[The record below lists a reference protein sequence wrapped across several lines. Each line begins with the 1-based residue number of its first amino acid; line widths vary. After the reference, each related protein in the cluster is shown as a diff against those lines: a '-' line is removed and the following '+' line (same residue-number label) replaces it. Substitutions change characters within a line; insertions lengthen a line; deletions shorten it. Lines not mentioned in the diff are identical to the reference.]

1 MHKTHITLVVN
12 IENNNL
18 AWCCQNTVLFIVP
31 RMSLQRRFAARVKEV
46 RRHRGLTQQ
55 QLAERIERSTNAV
68 SSLERGLSLPT
79 FDTLERL
86 AATLKIPVHEFFAAD
101 AAEDPKREALLM
113 ALKTSARALDD
124 DDLALAATV
133 LDLISKRSKK
143 RANKG

>member
-1 MHKTHITLVVN
+1 
-12 IENNNL
+12 
-18 AWCCQNTVLFIVP
+18 LFIVP

-68 SSLERGLSLPT
+68 SALERGVSLPT

-86 AATLKIPVHEFFAAD
+86 AATLKVPVHEFFSTD
-101 AAEDPKREALLM
+101 DSDDPKREALLM

-124 DDLALAATV
+124 DDLVLATTV

-143 RANKG
+143 RTNRGT

>member
-1 MHKTHITLVVN
+1 MHKTHITLVFN

-18 AWCCQNTVLFIVP
+18 TWCCQDALLFIVP
-31 RMSLQRRFAARVKEV
+31 RMSLQHRFAARVKEV

-68 SSLERGLSLPT
+68 SALERGVSLPT

-101 AAEDPKREALLM
+101 ASEDPKREALLM

-124 DDLALAATV
+124 EDLALAATV
-133 LDLISKRSKK
+133 LDLISRRSKK